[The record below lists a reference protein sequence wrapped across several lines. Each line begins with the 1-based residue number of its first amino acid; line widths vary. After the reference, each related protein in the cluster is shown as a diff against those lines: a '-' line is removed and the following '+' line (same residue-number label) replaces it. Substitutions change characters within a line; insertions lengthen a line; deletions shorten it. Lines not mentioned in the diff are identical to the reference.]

1 MNNKL
6 IGIVLLVVGAIFI
19 YMGVEASES
28 FTSFW
33 SKWWEGVPSDKS
45 IHLKVVGGICCAA
58 GGFFIWSSRKKT

>member
-6 IGIVLLVVGAIFI
+6 IGIALLVAGAVFL

-45 IHLKVVGGICCAA
+45 IHLKVVGAICCAA
-58 GGFFIWSSRKKT
+58 GGFFIWSSWKKT

>member
-6 IGIVLLVVGAIFI
+6 IGIVLLVVGAIFL

-33 SKWWEGVPSDKS
+33 SKWWEGVPSDKA
-45 IHLKVVGGICCAA
+45 IHLKVVGGICFAA